1 VEQIKAEM
9 VSESSVSS
17 LLQKLVP
24 AFDSE
29 TKDYFTTLI
38 VDIGAVDEQQIREY
52 LVPFIEAYDEVTEDA
67 ESVCQ
72 SVCAG
77 LRDIG
82 LEDVQEEEE
91 VQVLDKVI
99 VMDKSLKGA
108 RDQQKAALETL
119 WGLEKVRDL
128 RNDNIES
135 TEAASRK
142 YERRAAKEQKKW
154 LSELDD
160 KFGEEDLE
168 EQISA
173 MTMPDLS
180 SKTREK
186 DILVNGF
193 NIVFGGHLLL
203 EEASLRI
210 VYGRRYGL
218 IGRNGVGKTTLLRH
232 MAAFDIP
239 GFPKHHRILHVKQE
253 VHSSG
258 KSVLH
263 TVLESDVERNTLLER
278 EKQLLAL
285 QESDELLAES
295 GKSSEDIQDE
305 LTEVF
310 ERMDLIGASSAEVRA
325 QAILSG
331 LQFTEEMQKSS
342 TDSLSGG
349 WRMRVALASALFIEP
364 DLLMLDE
371 PTNHLDLEAVL
382 WLQDYLQSYRHTV
395 LLVSHDRAFLNEVCT
410 DIILFDKKKLS
421 YYRGNYDMYLG
432 TRKEQ
437 MVVQQKLHEAQKAK
451 VEHMQEFVDRFRF
464 NAKKASLVQSRI
476 KAIERE
482 TVVDAVEQEVNK
494 FNFVFLDPGPLGRP
508 VIQIEGVSFGYNP
521 NKLLFENVHMGID
534 GDTRIA
540 LVGPNG
546 AGKSTLL
553 NLVLEKIQ
561 PTDGHILV
569 NPQLRIGVF
578 TQHHM
583 DSFDLH
589 RSAVANMA
597 AKWPLA
603 PEAELRSHLGRFE
616 IHGNDSIKPMKFMSG
631 GQKSRVAFACLTYAK
646 PHVILL
652 DEPTNHLDLEAIE
665 ALTHAIQEFKGGV
678 LIISHDQ
685 YFIKSVCSQVWVV
698 RRGSIEEFAVNG
710 QRAGFDEYKK
720 ECLRDFKKKQSKTS

>member
-1 VEQIKAEM
+1 MEQIKAEM

-349 WRMRVALASALFIEP
+349 WRMRVALASALFI
-364 DLLMLDE
+364 
-371 PTNHLDLEAVL
+371 
-382 WLQDYLQSYRHTV
+382 
-395 LLVSHDRAFLNEVCT
+395 
-410 DIILFDKKKLS
+410 
-421 YYRGNYDMYLG
+421 
-432 TRKEQ
+432 
-437 MVVQQKLHEAQKAK
+437 
-451 VEHMQEFVDRFRF
+451 
-464 NAKKASLVQSRI
+464 
-476 KAIERE
+476 
-482 TVVDAVEQEVNK
+482 
-494 FNFVFLDPGPLGRP
+494 
-508 VIQIEGVSFGYNP
+508 
-521 NKLLFENVHMGID
+521 
-534 GDTRIA
+534 
-540 LVGPNG
+540 
-546 AGKSTLL
+546 
-553 NLVLEKIQ
+553 
-561 PTDGHILV
+561 
-569 NPQLRIGVF
+569 
-578 TQHHM
+578 
-583 DSFDLH
+583 
-589 RSAVANMA
+589 
-597 AKWPLA
+597 
-603 PEAELRSHLGRFE
+603 
-616 IHGNDSIKPMKFMSG
+616 
-631 GQKSRVAFACLTYAK
+631 
-646 PHVILL
+646 
-652 DEPTNHLDLEAIE
+652 
-665 ALTHAIQEFKGGV
+665 
-678 LIISHDQ
+678 
-685 YFIKSVCSQVWVV
+685 
-698 RRGSIEEFAVNG
+698 
-710 QRAGFDEYKK
+710 
-720 ECLRDFKKKQSKTS
+720 